1 MMRQGFFSEAVK
13 EKAYETAE
21 IKEGQL
27 DADVGAGIAVL
38 LQAAGATMQ
47 VSVFLLFAV
56 KVSNVQ
62 RLSVIAN
69 DMPIMCLKQ
78 KRSIENQMER
88 FLTIFLLL
96 KSYLLPIH
104 NMKHRNSL
112 HYIQPYL
119 ISIPC
124 QLT

>member
-104 NMKHRNSL
+104 NMKHRSSL
-112 HYIQPYL
+112 RYIQPYL

>member
-88 FLTIFLLL
+88 FWTIFLLL